1 MSEETDQNTP
11 NFTQPVTQN
20 FTQPVTRSLFNM
32 GTSLTLPIVILIY
45 SLCQT
50 VQPKYSGLI
59 YMGFLMLFI
68 IARKFIIVPTDIDS
82 LTPDCTSILFTKG
95 LTFNFC
101 IPMFT
106 FLYVIA
112 PMLIYN
118 NFSSNDVVILIVLG
132 SYTLFTLYL
141 TYKKNKCYEKNITLL
156 KDILL
161 AFLSVVVSFFTIFYL
176 SPNAFLFSTTTNAN
190 QCPKPSKQKMVC
202 SVHKNGELVKKFSS

>member
-1 MSEETDQNTP
+1 MSDTPTDTP
-11 NFTQPVTQN
+11 DIANVDAEPVTQK
-20 FTQPVTRSLFNM
+20 LFDM
-32 GTSLTLPIVILIY
+32 GSSLTLPIVILIY

-68 IARKFIIVPTDIDS
+68 IVRKFIIIPTNLDT

-95 LTFNFC
+95 LTFHFF
-101 IPMFT
+101 ISLFT
-106 FLYVIA
+106 FLYVIS
-112 PMLIYN
+112 PMLVYN
-118 NFSSNDVVILIVLG
+118 NYNSNDVVILIVLG

-161 AFLSVVVSFFTIFYL
+161 ALISVVGSFFFIFYL
-176 SPNAFLFSTTTNAN
+176 SPNAFLFSTAPNAN

>member
-1 MSEETDQNTP
+1 MSDEDNSTYSTNPISAEQ
-11 NFTQPVTQN
+11 VTQN
-20 FTQPVTRSLFNM
+20 KLFDM
-32 GTSLTLPIVILIY
+32 GSSLTLPIVMLIY

-59 YMGFLMLFI
+59 YMGFLIVFV
-68 IARKFIIVPTDIDS
+68 IARKFIIVQNIDT

-95 LTFNFC
+95 LTFHFF
-101 IPMFT
+101 ISLFT
-106 FLYVIA
+106 FFYVIA

-118 NFSSNDVVILIVLG
+118 NYNSNDVVILIVLG

-141 TYKKNKCYEKNITLL
+141 TYKKNHCYETNIILL
-156 KDILL
+156 KDVLL
-161 AFLSVVVSFFTIFYL
+161 AFISAVGSFFTIFYL
-176 SPNAFLFSTTTNAN
+176 APNAFLFSTTPNAN